1 MEQKQAHVRTDR
13 RASLTPDNRTDLD
26 TECRENAA
34 GANQSASRQRFQ
46 RLALLE
52 GGSSDFCPPRVRTA
66 GGLASRLRPPF
77 ATAAAA
83 AAAAAAWP
91 LVPLQEG
98 NKERVS
104 VRLSKV
110 SCLVKTVSVN
120 SRVIHEKCC
129 NNQHSFITCKCTEWS
144 PVWPR
149 EDGFLKRLPEDVC
162 NVNVGT
168 RVQKQNKQTFMLKIC
183 FS

>member
-1 MEQKQAHVRTDR
+1 MQRKHCWGEPVCH
-13 RASLTPDNRTDLD
+13 
-26 TECRENAA
+26 
-34 GANQSASRQRFQ
+34 RFQ

-77 ATAAAA
+77 DAA

-110 SCLVKTVSVN
+110 SCLVKKKKSVSLLIQELFMRSVA
-120 SRVIHEKCC
+120 
-129 NNQHSFITCKCTEWS
+129 ITSSHLLHVSAQSGAWCGRAPAGIQRRWISKKDS
-144 PVWPR
+144 PKMFVMLTL
-149 EDGFLKRLPEDVC
+149 ELEC
-162 NVNVGT
+162 E
-168 RVQKQNKQTFMLKIC
+168 KQNKGTFVLKI
-183 FS
+183 

>member
-1 MEQKQAHVRTDR
+1 MEQKQPHVPTDR

-26 TECRENAA
+26 MECREKHCW
-34 GANQSASRQRFQ
+34 GEPVHHRFQ

-77 ATAAAA
+77 DAAAA
-83 AAAAAAWP
+83 AATWP

-110 SCLVKTVSVN
+110 SCLVKKKKCVSVN

-129 NNQHSFITCKCTEWS
+129 NNQLSFITCKCTEWS
-144 PVWPR
+144 LVWPR
-149 EDGFLKRLPEDVC
+149 SRRNTEKMDF
-162 NVNVGT
+162 
-168 RVQKQNKQTFMLKIC
+168 
-183 FS
+183 